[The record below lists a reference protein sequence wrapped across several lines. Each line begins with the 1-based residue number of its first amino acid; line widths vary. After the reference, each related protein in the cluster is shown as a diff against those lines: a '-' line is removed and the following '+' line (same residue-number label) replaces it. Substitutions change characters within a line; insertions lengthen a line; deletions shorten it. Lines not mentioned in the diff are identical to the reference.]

1 MMDEKKTQPDE
12 TEMDI
17 RQYWSILWRGK
28 WIIIL
33 CTLLAVAVGF
43 TLIFTLPPVYEA
55 TSKVLI
61 VEKNISSEVFDQYTP
76 EYSGSREVNFQT
88 QMEII
93 DSRQFRE
100 EVIKKLSLKIKPDVL
115 EDKININRVSGTNVV
130 SISVQD
136 NDPRLAADIA
146 NLLSDIYIEWASENY
161 QQDIKELL
169 EEIDLKVIDSKE
181 KLDNSSEEI
190 SKLEA
195 SGKDIPESL
204 RKELEM
210 NSSMYVML
218 SEKYENLRINE
229 AVGDS
234 FARVI
239 ETAVV
244 PGGSVKPNK
253 RLYLAASFLIG
264 LLLGCGIILLREFLD
279 NTIKTSSDV
288 KRYYGL
294 NAVSQITYDK
304 SYDAKKRELVV
315 LKEPNSQVS
324 ESIRELRTNL
334 GYFNIDRRNK
344 IIGVT
349 SAQLEEGKSFI
360 SANLAVTLA
369 QSGMKTLLLNADFRK
384 PVIHKYFNF
393 NNSSGITSILTGHS
407 KLSEEVRTTE
417 IENLHFLASGPI
429 PPNPAELL
437 ESDLMGKILEALSE
451 KYDYIIID
459 TPPIVPV
466 TDLIVLARKIDSIL
480 IVARVGKVT
489 KSVVLQAVEK
499 LEMVKG
505 KVLGVVLNGIVR
517 KGSYYYYYK

>member
-1 MMDEKKTQPDE
+1 MIDERTQPDE
-12 TEMDI
+12 TELDL
-17 RQYWSILWRGK
+17 RQYMSILWKGK

-43 TLIFTLPPVYEA
+43 TLIFTMPPTYEA
-55 TSKVLI
+55 TAKILI
-61 VEKNISSEVFDQYTP
+61 VEQNISSEVFDQYIP

-93 DSRQFRE
+93 NSRQFRE
-100 EVIKKLSLKIKPDVL
+100 EVIKRLSLNIKPDEL
-115 EDKININRVSGTNVV
+115 EDKIQINRVMGANVV
-130 SISVQD
+130 DISVQD
-136 NDPRLAADIA
+136 NDPQLAADIA
-146 NLLSDIYIEWASENY
+146 NILSEIYIEWVSENY

-169 EEIDLKVIDSKE
+169 GEIDLKVIDSKE
-181 KLDNSSEEI
+181 KLDDASREI
-190 SKLEA
+190 SKLEE

-210 NSSMYVML
+210 YSSLYVML
-218 SEKYENLRINE
+218 SEKYENLRISE
-229 AVGDS
+229 TVGDS
-234 FARVI
+234 FATVI

-244 PGGSVKPNK
+244 PKGSIKPNK
-253 RLYLAASFLIG
+253 RLYMASSFLIG
-264 LLLGCGIILLREFLD
+264 LLLGCGIILLREVLD
-279 NTIKTSSDV
+279 NTIKSSSDV

-294 NAVSQITYDK
+294 NTISQIAYDK
-304 SYDAKKRELVV
+304 SYDTKKRELIV
-315 LKEPNSQVS
+315 LKEPNSQTS

-334 GYFNIDRRNK
+334 GYFNIDKKNK

-349 SAQLEEGKSFI
+349 SAQLEEGKSFV

-369 QSGMKTLLLNADFRK
+369 QSGIKTLLLNADFRK

-393 NNSSGITSILTGHS
+393 NNSSGITSILTGYS
-407 KLSEEVRTTE
+407 KLSEEVRSTE

-429 PPNPAELL
+429 PPNPVELL
-437 ESDLMGKILEALSE
+437 ESDLMSKMLTALSE
-451 KYDYIIID
+451 KYDYIIVD

-466 TDLIVLARKIDSIL
+466 TDLMVLARKIDSIL

-499 LEMVKG
+499 LEMVKSR
-505 KVLGVVLNGIVR
+505 VLGVVLNGIVR

>member
-1 MMDEKKTQPDE
+1 MNEKRTQPDE
-12 TEMDI
+12 TELDI
-17 RQYWSILWRGK
+17 RQYMSILWKGK

-33 CTLLAVAVGF
+33 CTLLAVAAGLS
-43 TLIFTLPPVYEA
+43 LIFTTPPAYEA
-55 TSKVLI
+55 TAKILI
-61 VEKNISSEVFDQYTP
+61 VEKNISSEVFDQYIP
-76 EYSGSREVNFQT
+76 EYTSSREVNFQT
-88 QMEII
+88 QIEII
-93 DSRQFRE
+93 GSRQFKE
-100 EVIKKLSLKIKPDVL
+100 EVIKRLSLNMKPGGLEGKIQIGKVA
-115 EDKININRVSGTNVV
+115 GTNVV
-130 SISVQD
+130 DISVQD
-136 NDPRLAADIA
+136 NDPQLAADIA
-146 NLLSDIYIEWASENY
+146 NTLSEIYIEWVSENY
-161 QQDIKELL
+161 QQDIKEVLL
-169 EEIDLKVIDSKE
+169 EIDSKVIDSKE
-181 KLDNSSEEI
+181 KLNNASEEI

-195 SGKDIPESL
+195 GGKDIPESL
-204 RKELEM
+204 QKELEM
-210 NSSMYVML
+210 YSSLYVML
-218 SEKYENLRINE
+218 SEKYENLRISE
-229 AVGDS
+229 TIGDS
-234 FARVI
+234 FAKVI

-244 PGGSVKPNK
+244 PGGSIKPNK
-253 RLYLAASFLIG
+253 RLYMVSSFLTG
-264 LLLGCGIILLREFLD
+264 LLLGCGIILLKEVLD

-294 NAVSQITYDK
+294 NVISQVAYDK
-304 SYDAKKRELVV
+304 SYDTKKRQLIV

-334 GYFNIDRRNK
+334 GYFNIDRKNK

-349 SAQLEEGKSFI
+349 SAQFEEGKSFV

-369 QSGMKTLLLNADFRK
+369 QSGIKTLLLNADFRR

-393 NNSSGITSILTGHS
+393 NNSSGITSILTGYS
-407 KLSEEVRTTE
+407 KLSEEVRSTE

-429 PPNPAELL
+429 PPNPVELL
-437 ESDLMGKILEALSE
+437 ESDLMSKMLTALSE
-451 KYDYIIID
+451 KYDYIIVD

-499 LEMVKG
+499 LEMVKS